1 MPIRALAAA
10 RQRTAYPAG
19 VVVLLAACCTPGCTV
34 QHATSAATALPPP
47 VSLELYRT
55 IARQDSAMFAAF
67 NRHDAAQLQT
77 FFAEDLEFY
86 HDKGGLA
93 NFEQTMQGFR
103 NLFAQNQTT
112 GLNRQLVP
120 GTLEV
125 YPISGYGAVETY
137 QHRFCHVENGKDDC
151 GTFKNMMVW
160 RLRDGQWK
168 VTRVVSY
175 GH

>member
-1 MPIRALAAA
+1 MKNWYVLLSGVAMLGACATVKTTMPAAA
-10 RQRTAYPAG
+10 GEYK
-19 VVVLLAACCTPGCTV
+19 
-34 QHATSAATALPPP
+34 P
-47 VSLELYRT
+47 VDTQLYRT
-55 IARQDSAMFAAF
+55 IAQQDSLMFVAF
-67 NRHDAAQLQT
+67 NQHDVAKLQS

-93 NFEQTMQGFR
+93 NFQQTMQGFR
-103 NLFAQNQTT
+103 SLFDQNKTT
-112 GLNRQLVP
+112 GLHRQLVP

-125 YPISGYGAVETY
+125 YPINNYGAVETY
-137 QHRFCHVENGKDDC
+137 QHRFCHVENGRDDC

-160 RLRDGQWK
+160 RLRDGRWQ

>member
-1 MPIRALAAA
+1 MPVPFRIGLTLMAFFWLMAVTACTTTRPAAV
-10 RQRTAYPAG
+10 QVPA
-19 VVVLLAACCTPGCTV
+19 APA
-34 QHATSAATALPPP
+34 P
-47 VSLELYRT
+47 VSPALYRT
-55 IARQDSAMFAAF
+55 IARLDSAMFVAF
-67 NRHDAAQLQT
+67 NRHDLAQLQT
-77 FFAEDLEFY
+77 FFAYDLEFY

-103 NLFAQNQTT
+103 NLFEQNKTT

-125 YPISGYGAVETY
+125 FPIKDYGAVETY

-175 GH
+175 DH

>member
-1 MPIRALAAA
+1 MPTRTATYATAVAVLLAGLCTSACTATKPAALAAV
-10 RQRTAYPAG
+10 P
-19 VVVLLAACCTPGCTV
+19 
-34 QHATSAATALPPP
+34 PPP

-55 IARQDSAMFAAF
+55 IAHLDSAMFAAF
-67 NRHDAAQLQT
+67 NHHDAAQLQT

-86 HDKGGLA
+86 HDKGGLTS
-93 NFEQTMQGFR
+93 FEQTMQSFR
-103 NLFAQNQTT
+103 SLFAQNKTT

-125 YPISGYGAVETY
+125 YPISGYGAVETH
-137 QHRFCHVENGKDDC
+137 QHRFCHVENGRDDC